1 MTDPN
6 PWLPQEGSLLNQL
19 AIVTGATSGIG
30 LETAAGLAKAGARVV
45 FAVRNE
51 KKAEEVAAAIRERVP
66 RADLVYPPAVPSVDM
81 MNTASIRS
89 FASALLRREKAVNI
103 LVNNAGMSRLPNEH
117 TEQGVASLVQSNYL
131 GPWLLTQ
138 LLTPGLVAG
147 KARVVF
153 VSSLTGRTCVL
164 GDPRVFMA
172 SWHHSWYKHT
182 KLANVLHAFE
192 LQRRLGPLGV
202 TSCAMDP
209 GGVNTAIWSSTLFSS
224 FPIKQIINQ
233 LYAPA
238 SDAAEVVLHAACV
251 PWALEA
257 LPGVA
262 PAEDLRFYAR
272 GLDTSPL
279 VTHWDGA
286 LKRWSRLP
294 VWGLY
299 GTSALLHSLADYPL
313 RNWSGG
319 RLCSKVMAVPYNP
332 QAYDPQIAIQLW
344 QLSEQLC
351 PATLPSEA
359 STSTAPPP
367 QTLPSLNHPPPPA
380 PASVPPPPPPKARTE
395 SHPPPVEQLAT
406 PHVPREPHLWLH
418 VQQLAARSLPPPPL
432 SPATARLPD

>member
-1 MTDPN
+1 MADPN
-6 PWLPQEGSLLNQL
+6 PWLPREGQLLGQV
-19 AIVTGATSGIG
+19 AIVSGATSGIG
-30 LETAAGLAKAGARVV
+30 LETAAGLAKAGAKVI
-45 FAVRNE
+45 FAVRNA
-51 KKAEEVAAAIRERVP
+51 KKAESVAAAIRERVP
-66 RADLVYPPAVPSVDM
+66 RADLVYPPAVPAVDM
-81 MNTASIRS
+81 MQPASIRE
-89 FASALLRREKAVNI
+89 FASAVLQHEKAIHI
-103 LVNNAGMSRLPNEH
+103 LINNAGMSRLPNES

-131 GPWLLTQ
+131 GPWLLTHT
-138 LLTPGLVAG
+138 LTPGLVAG
-147 KARVVF
+147 KARVVS

-164 GDPRVFMA
+164 AEPRVFLT

-257 LPGVA
+257 LPGVS

-286 LKRWSRLP
+286 LKTWSRLP

-299 GTSALLHSLADYPL
+299 GASALMHSLADYPL
-313 RNWSGG
+313 RN
-319 RLCSKVMAVPYNP
+319 
-332 QAYDPQIAIQLW
+332 
-344 QLSEQLC
+344 
-351 PATLPSEA
+351 
-359 STSTAPPP
+359 
-367 QTLPSLNHPPPPA
+367 
-380 PASVPPPPPPKARTE
+380 
-395 SHPPPVEQLAT
+395 
-406 PHVPREPHLWLH
+406 
-418 VQQLAARSLPPPPL
+418 
-432 SPATARLPD
+432 